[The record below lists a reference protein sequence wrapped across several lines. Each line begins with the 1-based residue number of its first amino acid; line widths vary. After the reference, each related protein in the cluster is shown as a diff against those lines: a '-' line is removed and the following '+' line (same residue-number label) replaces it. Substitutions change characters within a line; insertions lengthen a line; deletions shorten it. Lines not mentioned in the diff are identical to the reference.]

1 MTADDDHESE
11 GERDEPAEVAAARE
25 EVVEAMARGAEV
37 YGIKGS
43 YGRLYGTLYFADGA
57 LSLDELVERSGYAK
71 STVSTAMSAMERFH
85 LVRRRSIPGEGKKAY
100 FEVERDLWYA
110 FQQFLDQ
117 QVRREVDVM
126 TRALEDAE
134 SRLEAAEGEAAE
146 HALERVRELQRVYR
160 RGEQAIDLLTSQRLE
175 RLSELVGRLRGE

>member
-1 MTADDDHESE
+1 MATDDDRGNETE
-11 GERDEPAEVAAARE
+11 EPEEVAAARE

-37 YGIKGS
+37 YGIKSS
-43 YGRLYGTLYFADGA
+43 YGRLYGTLYFADGP
-57 LSLDELVERSGYAK
+57 LSLDDLVERSGYAK

-134 SRLEAAEGEAAE
+134 SKLEAAEGEAAE
-146 HALERVRELQRVYR
+146 HTLERVRELRGVYR